1 MLSANSLSVNA
12 PDDRSEN
19 MKEPVR
25 VGVLGYGYAGRSFH
39 AYLVGLEPRLRLTAI
54 ASRDVGR
61 RERAAREHG
70 VATFETLDG
79 MLADGDVDLLIIA
92 TPHDVHARQ
101 AIQAME
107 AGKHVVVDKVMALS
121 LEEADAMIAAR
132 DRNGVLMSVFHNRR
146 WDGDFLTAQRAVQA
160 GLLGR
165 LLFLEIGIWRYGP
178 PGNWR
183 ARRDQVGTIMHDWGA
198 HFVDQALL
206 LSPAPVTSVFA
217 RSQHEW
223 PGIDVE
229 SYIGADIQFADGVF
243 GRIEVATR
251 ARASRP
257 RWYLVGDRGA
267 FLKDGVDP
275 QEAAMVRGEIDAA
288 REDPADAAR
297 LVTELDGLASD
308 MRLTT
313 LRGDWRAY
321 YRNIAEALLDNTP
334 LAVKPEEVR
343 RVVGVLEAV
352 QRSADTG
359 EVVRFPGGGL

>member
-1 MLSANSLSVNA
+1 M
-12 PDDRSEN
+12 E
-19 MKEPVR
+19 EPVR
-25 VGVLGYGYAGRSFH
+25 VGILGYGYAGRSFH

-54 ASRDVGR
+54 ATRDPGR
-61 RERAAREHG
+61 RERAARERD
-70 VATFETLDG
+70 VATFETLEG
-79 MLADGDVDLLIIA
+79 MLAGGDADLVVIA
-92 TPHDVHARQ
+92 TPHHVHAEQ
-101 AIQAME
+101 AVQAMD

-121 LEEADAMIAAR
+121 LAEADAMIAAR
-132 DRNGVLMSVFHNRR
+132 DRNRVMLSVFHNRR

-178 PGNWR
+178 PGSWR
-183 ARRDQVGTIMHDWGA
+183 ARRGQVGTIMHDWGA

-229 SYIGADIQFADGVF
+229 SYIGADLQFADGVF

-257 RWYLVGDRGA
+257 RWYLVGDRGV

-275 QEAAMVRGEIDAA
+275 QEAAMVRGEIETA
-288 REDPADAAR
+288 REDPGDAAR
-297 LVTELDGLASD
+297 VVTELDGLVSD

-313 LRGDWRAY
+313 LPGDWRAY
-321 YRNIAEALLDNTP
+321 YRNIAETLLDGAP
-334 LAVKPEEVR
+334 LAVKPEQVR

-352 QRSADTG
+352 QRSAETG
-359 EVVRFPGGGL
+359 EVVRLPRPGL